1 MAGRSEERGVNGGD
15 LDDAM
20 TFFPFHLY
28 IIVMLVF
35 FWVLFHLIAVQTYA
49 SLGEPETFPQHVAG
63 GLV

>member
-1 MAGRSEERGVNGGD
+1 MNWGD

-35 FWVLFHLIAVQTYA
+35 VFLVLFHLIAVQTYA

-63 GLV
+63 LV